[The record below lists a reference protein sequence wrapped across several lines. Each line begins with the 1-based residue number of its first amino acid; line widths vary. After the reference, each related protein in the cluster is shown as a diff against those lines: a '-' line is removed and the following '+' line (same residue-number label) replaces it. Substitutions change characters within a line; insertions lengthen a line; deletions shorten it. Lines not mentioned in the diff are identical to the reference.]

1 MNQKKYINIK
11 NFILSVDPLWEKYIS
26 WTPYNYCMNNPVSAL
41 DINEKDSKVYVNF
54 MSDFGAEGNTP
65 SNVGRRRSLETE
77 WNERLAQANDENNI
91 PFGLTLKSPAKG
103 DMKADIIMNA
113 EDMSSSMDAETNNL
127 KTLALTPLALLDELN
142 HAISTTLGGTDLEH
156 KNLFIP
162 LLKEVEMGKIIIPN
176 VIINQMKMKISN

>member
-11 NFILSVDPLWEKYIS
+11 NFILSVDPLCDYYIS
-26 WTPYNYCMNNPVSAL
+26 WTPYHYCMNNPVSSM
-41 DINEKDSKVYVNF
+41 DINGKDSKVYVNF

-77 WNERLAQANDENNI
+77 WNERLTRNIEKYGYAQ
-91 PFGLTLKSPAKG
+91 FGLTLKSPAKG
-103 DMKADIIMNA
+103 DMKTDIIMNSEA
-113 EDMSSSMDAETNNL
+113 MQANTGLSNAIS
-127 KTLALTPLALLDELN
+127 PLVVLDELN
-142 HAISTTLGGTDLEH
+142 HAISTTHDGTDLEH

-176 VIINQMKMKISN
+176 VINNQMKMKISN